1 MPDAIQK
8 PIDNYQAAVA
18 VNPNS
23 AEAHSNLGW
32 GYYGQHQYDEATKAF
47 RQALTLDG
55 NLLDAHYGLALT
67 LKEAGAGPEAVA
79 EFETVVKLAPQDSN
93 AVRGQMLTRLAK
105 GHINRIT
112 SGNWNLDADADRK
125 LV

>member
-1 MPDAIQK
+1 MRAHWPRNVGVRPMPDVIQR

-32 GYYGQHQYDEATKAF
+32 GYYGQHQYDEATKSF
-47 RQALTLDG
+47 RQALTLDR

-67 LKEAGAGPEAVA
+67 LKEAGSGPEAVG
-79 EFETVVKLAPQDSN
+79 EFETVVKLAPQDAS
-93 AVRGQMLTRLAK
+93 
-105 GHINRIT
+105 
-112 SGNWNLDADADRK
+112 
-125 LV
+125 